1 MTYHR
6 RQRLESFKRAMFAE
20 LLKDGSSGDEAS
32 GQTDTIKQDHE
43 PWGLLPPQLSRIG
56 TGQLLS

>member
-20 LLKDGSSGDEAS
+20 LLRDDASNDELT

-43 PWGLLPPQLSRIG
+43 PWGLLPPQLSRVG
-56 TGQLLS
+56 TGRLLS

>member
-20 LLKDGSSGDEAS
+20 LLKDDSSSDVAT

-43 PWGLLPPQLSRIG
+43 PWGLHPPQRSKAG
-56 TGQLLS
+56 TGRMLS